1 MLYFSFCYQ
10 GKWISAISL
19 LLLSLLPVNCQHC
32 SHSLTEDEFE
42 RQLQHL
48 HFEASGIEVLNS
60 TFTQPIDNTR
70 CLNNYLDA
78 SPVFLNERS
87 LCPWD
92 LVEDVNENRY
102 PQILHFA
109 RCRCTTC
116 LDGRGNY
123 ECKPVSYRIPLLEK
137 RCVSGVYQYVKT
149 YLDLPVGCT
158 CTKPRVIQV
167 SKRVQ
172 NVYIPRVISRALGRR
187 YKGIY
192 WVYDQSEIPSCNS
205 CWQDC

>member
-1 MLYFSFCYQ
+1 MNFFKLQ
-10 GKWISAISL
+10 EKWILTLRIFFFL
-19 LLLSLLPVNCQHC
+19 LVSTNCQHC
-32 SHSLTEDEFE
+32 SHRLSDDEFE

-48 HFEASGIEVLNS
+48 HFEARGIEVLNN
-60 TFTQPIDNTR
+60 TFSQPIDNSR
-70 CLNNYLDA
+70 CLNPYLDA

-102 PQILHFA
+102 PQVLHFA
-109 RCRCTTC
+109 RCRCSSC
-116 LDGRGNY
+116 LDGMGNY

-137 RCVSGVYQYVKT
+137 RCVDGVFQYVKT

-167 SKRVQ
+167 SKRIQ
-172 NVYIPRVISRALGRR
+172 NLHIKRMNFQTLRQKI
-187 YKGIY
+187 KGTY
-192 WVYDQSEIPSCNS
+192 
-205 CWQDC
+205 

>member
-1 MLYFSFCYQ
+1 MF
-10 GKWISAISL
+10 
-19 LLLSLLPVNCQHC
+19 VTTNCQQC
-32 SHSLTEDEFE
+32 SHRLSEDEFE

-48 HFEASGIEVLNS
+48 HFEANAYGVEVLNG
-60 TFTQPIDNTR
+60 TFSQPIDNSR
-70 CLNNYLDA
+70 CLNPYLDA

-102 PQILHFA
+102 PQVLHFA

-116 LDGRGNY
+116 LDGMQNY

-137 RCVSGVYQYVKT
+137 RCVNGVFQYVKAH
-149 YLDLPVGCT
+149 LDLPVGCT

-167 SKRVQ
+167 SKRIQELYV
-172 NVYIPRVISRALGRR
+172 PRINFRR
-187 YKGIY
+187 RGKKYQTIY
-192 WVYDQSEIPSCNS
+192 
-205 CWQDC
+205 